1 MQNYVENMQC
11 SLSLFKTRK
20 TLFAQICQKK
30 KKKSKLSVKAEI
42 WYQAT
47 NLNIRNLMM
56 MLTFSVFNQKYL
68 FVQI

>member
-20 TLFAQICQKK
+20 TLFGQICQ
-30 KKKSKLSVKAEI
+30 KKSKLSVKAEI

-56 MLTFSVFNQKYL
+56 LTFSVFDQKYL

>member
-1 MQNYVENMQC
+1 MLKIC
-11 SLSLFKTRK
+11 SAHFLCLIPEKPFLDKSV
-20 TLFAQICQKK
+20 

-56 MLTFSVFNQKYL
+56 LTFSVFDQKYL